1 MYILYGHYLYI
12 TRVIGVAI
20 SWEHIV
26 CVPNRYTT
34 LEQDKITNDAR
45 WELDTKILRQAHE
58 KALQVKYVYMLSK
71 LHLEDMA
78 HIVTTFF

>member
-1 MYILYGHYLYI
+1 MVIIYILLGSLVLQFH
-12 TRVIGVAI
+12 GN
-20 SWEHIV
+20 IV